1 MKRRARSTI
10 HLTMPT
16 SSAAATPI
24 ILTRWIR
31 RIPVDLRMTA
41 VMTDP
46 SRRNRNFRNRAIT
59 SLIAIPTPIRLVPM
73 RLDVALRTAT
83 ILRTMMPV
91 TMTPRSVMGA
101 NMIPGAL
108 MAAIVTALIHSTQTD
123 TTVVD
128 TTVVDTTVVHT
139 TQADMTTI

>member
-1 MKRRARSTI
+1 MKQRACSTI
-10 HLTMPT
+10 HHTLPT

-31 RIPVDLRMTA
+31 RIPVDIRMTA

-46 SRRNRNFRNRAIT
+46 SRRIRNFRNRAIT
-59 SLIAIPTPIRLVPM
+59 SLIAILTPIRPAPM
-73 RLDVALRTAT
+73 RLDVALPTAT

-108 MAAIVTALIHSTQTD
+108 MAAIVTAVDKTLIHTTQAD
-123 TTVVD
+123 RTVVD
-128 TTVVDTTVVHT
+128 TTVVDMTVV
-139 TQADMTTI
+139 DMTTI